1 MRLFLAIYPPKTY
14 LDYFRDVI
22 RKFDKE
28 KRNLKPINLE
38 QMHLT
43 VRFIGANVGIT
54 SKNRITQALRELEGN
69 FPKPNIHIDNLSFG
83 FKYQYDPRVLI
94 ANIEPNDDLDDLVN
108 MIHRTIREQKRRD
121 TIIWKQPQDHKYHI
135 SLARLKPAAT
145 RSTGRDIKEI
155 LKTINLETPPDFV
168 PEEMHLVESVITK
181 TGPIYKKLE
190 SIKL

>member
-1 MRLFLAIYPPKTY
+1 MRLFLAIYPTKEY

-38 QMHLT
+38 QMHLN
-43 VRFIGANVGIT
+43 VRFIGANVGPT
-54 SKNRITQALRELEGN
+54 SKNRITQALLDNAGN
-69 FPKPNIHIDNLSFG
+69 YPKPVVSIDNLSFG

-94 ANIEPNDDLDDLVN
+94 ANIEPNDELDDLVN
-108 MIHRTIREQKRRD
+108 MIHHTIRDQKRRD
-121 TIIWKQPQDHKYHI
+121 TIIWKQPQDHKYHM

-155 LKTINLETPPDFV
+155 LKTVNLEKPANFV
-168 PEEMHLVESVITK
+168 ATEMYLVESVITK